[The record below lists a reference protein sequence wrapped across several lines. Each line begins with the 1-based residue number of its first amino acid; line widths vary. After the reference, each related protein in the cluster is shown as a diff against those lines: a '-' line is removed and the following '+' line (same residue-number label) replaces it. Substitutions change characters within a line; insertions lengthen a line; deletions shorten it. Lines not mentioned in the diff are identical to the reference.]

1 MPAPCSGKGNVTKF
15 INLYLRY
22 NFHSLGKD
30 WINSFFSSLNQ
41 IMKKYELLLVLP
53 GTLDEKEAEVKSAE
67 IWNLVKIG
75 DAEAKMI
82 TLGKNRLAYPV
93 KQIRYGYFY
102 TIIFNM
108 GAEDL
113 KVLQDKLSLMRD
125 LLRAIVSVYN
135 PKWTE
140 TQKISYVTNN
150 VGVTTMA
157 RGEEVSK
164 MSETSAPAAVAVPEE
179 TKKIDLKDIDK
190 KLDEILGGSIISG
203 V

>member
-1 MPAPCSGKGNVTKF
+1 
-15 INLYLRY
+15 
-22 NFHSLGKD
+22 
-30 WINSFFSSLNQ
+30 
-41 IMKKYELLLVLP
+41 MKKYELLLVLP